1 MIRRNQ
7 QGVYVPRRSSSLAA
21 VLSGQNSTGEQISKM
36 AMDSNNFGSG
46 YAGGWGALAQGLT
59 AGIGAWTQKK
69 EQDKETMARQA
80 FAEQFPEHA
89 SLASQLSPE
98 SREAISA
105 KILMASL
112 GSAADTEKPSNVREW
127 EYFSGLEPSQ
137 QKQYLNLRR
146 NIAGE
151 GSVIDGGGSIAVLP
165 GYQNSMAGKAA
176 AVQNAKNNSDLVY
189 AEPTKKAEAL
199 GSETGK
205 KLGTQAGKVIQ
216 APANLDLIARA
227 EELLPNSTSG
237 TLSNVGT
244 KAANFAGYST
254 KKGQADEQ
262 LKGIAANLTLNVPRM
277 EGPQS
282 DRDTALYKQA
292 AADVANPNIPWES
305 RQVALQS
312 IKSLNQKYAS
322 QYIPNQQPQQQAPN
336 QNDLMRQKAIMEA
349 KRRGLIK

>member
-1 MIRRNQ
+1 MIRKDQVQRGQ
-7 QGVYVPRRSSSLAA
+7 LSRRSSSLAS
-21 VLSGQNSTGEQISKM
+21 VLGGNFSNADQISKM
-36 AMDSNNFGSG
+36 AMDSSNFGSG
-46 YAGGWGALAQGLT
+46 YAGAWGALAQGLT
-59 AGIGAWTQKK
+59 AGIGAYAKKK
-69 EQDKETMARQA
+69 EQDQEMAARQA
-80 FAEQFPEHA
+80 FTEQFPEYA
-89 SLASQLSPE
+89 ALAGQLSPE
-98 SREAISA
+98 SREALSA
-105 KILMASL
+105 KVLMNSL
-112 GSAADTEKPSNVREW
+112 GGEAEKPSNVREW
-127 EYFSGLEPSQ
+127 EYFDGLEPSK

-151 GSVIDGGGSIAVLP
+151 GSVVDGGGSIAVLS
-165 GYQNSMAGKAA
+165 GYQGAMAGKAA

-189 AEPTKKAEAL
+189 AEPTKKAETL
-199 GSETGK
+199 GAETGK

-254 KKGQADEQ
+254 QKGQADEQ

-292 AADVANPNIPWES
+292 VADVANPNIPWKS
-305 RQVALQS
+305 RQAALQS

-322 QYIPNQQPQQQAPN
+322 QYTPTPTQQPQQQAPQSFN
-336 QNDLMRQKAIMEA
+336 GFKVLKVRNK
-349 KRRGLIK
+349 